1 MAQETTRKGPPQG
14 VVFVPGAAFTPAAPS
29 FTPTVTVQAAPKF
42 ANAVTIKAPTPGNTG
57 LSPQKAA
64 PAGLKN
70 DTTQRL
76 CRNVLI
82 YGSCRFQ
89 DKGCVYAHSLG
100 EEDNE
105 TPKPEDQA
113 KSADINRES
122 GTTTP
127 TTFTSSAPVFK
138 PGSKVF
144 LPSGASPTFTPAS
157 PTGANT
163 SETSTAAASGL
174 NGPGKAGFNSDS
186 LAAPAFVPRNIHTS
200 PSIQH
205 ASAASTPGT
214 ASHHGDLQTDSFFSP
229 VASAAQVAGA
239 VPPPSSGPPVGSLAS
254 PSITH
259 KVDVSTPGLVDG
271 MQGSSGGSASAS
283 FVPSYGVGADGMSM
297 SMMSHDGTIRGEQAG
312 EKTLFPTD
320 THVLDHHLYSTPL
333 PHTANLPQSHLPL
346 HNFFLPSD
354 LYTFLH
360 DRTEA
365 KLFTASADA
374 SLPAELH
381 VYHSL
386 HELVPE
392 ATPQERSP
400 RVFGYVS
407 DVYRAKCRL
416 DGRLYCLRRIEG
428 FKLAKEAA
436 FSVLDKWRR
445 IRHPNIVSVREAF
458 TTRLFS
464 DASVVFAYDYHPKSK
479 TLYEEHLA
487 TGPGPGQP
495 FAGISE
501 RILWSY
507 VAQISN
513 GLKAIHTAGLACRT
527 VEPTKILLTGRNR
540 VRLNCCSIFDVL
552 THDSTANNIAYYQQ
566 DDLLNFG
573 KLLVSL
579 CCGST
584 AAVHAL
590 SPALDHI
597 QANYSPDFKSI
608 IMYLIGKPSPTK
620 SIDDIL
626 VMMGPRILNEFD
638 AMQNYADS
646 LESGMEAEL
655 ENGRVARLLIKLG
668 FINERPDY
676 VLKLFR
682 DYVFHSVDEVGNPV
696 IDLTHVLA
704 HLNKTDAS
712 LDEKIMLVARD
723 DQSCLIVSYK
733 EIRKAIDMAYMWV
746 LSTARNK
753 QPADHAQSRELLQS
767 SGVIR

>member
-1 MAQETTRKGPPQG
+1 MAQERPRKGPTQG
-14 VVFVPGAAFTPAAPS
+14 LPPAFVPAAAA
-29 FTPTVTVQAAPKF
+29 AAVATAAASPKWGH
-42 ANAVTIKAPTPGNTG
+42 AVAIKAPTPDNTG
-57 LSPQKAA
+57 ISPQKATS
-64 PAGLKN
+64 AGVKN

-89 DKGCVYAHSLG
+89 DKGCVYAHSIE
-100 EEDNE
+100 EEDKDSKADE
-105 TPKPEDQA
+105 KAAEPELAATP
-113 KSADINRES
+113 SAFS
-122 GTTTP
+122 LSA
-127 TTFTSSAPVFK
+127 TSTAPVFK
-138 PGSKVF
+138 PGSKIFVP
-144 LPSGASPTFTPAS
+144 PS
-157 PTGANT
+157 
-163 SETSTAAASGL
+163 TSTASVLVPSVAPSGQSEVATL
-174 NGPGKAGFNSDS
+174 GNSTSTGNGVGKIGFNSDS

-200 PSIQH
+200 PSVKH
-205 ASAASTPGT
+205 ASAASTPGI
-214 ASHHGDLQTDSFFSP
+214 ASHHGDVQTDSFFSP
-229 VASAAQVAGA
+229 MPASGQLASVQA
-239 VPPPSSGPPVGSLAS
+239 PVGSLAS
-254 PSITH
+254 PSIAC
-259 KVDVSTPGLVDG
+259 KVDISTPGLVDG
-271 MQGSSGGSASAS
+271 MQTPVGAGGTTAATAAA

-297 SMMSHDGTIRGEQAG
+297 SMISHDGQIRGAEQG
-312 EKTLFPTD
+312 TDKTGFPTD
-320 THVLDHHLYSTPL
+320 TRVLDHHLYSAPL

-346 HNFFLPSD
+346 HNFFLPGD
-354 LYTFLH
+354 LYSFLH
-360 DRTEA
+360 ERTEA
-365 KLFTASADA
+365 KLSTASVDA
-374 SLPAELH
+374 TLPAELH

-386 HELVPE
+386 HELIPE

-400 RVFGYVS
+400 RVFGYVT

-416 DGRLYCLRRIEG
+416 DGRLYCLRRVEG

-479 TLYEEHLA
+479 TLYEEHLG

-552 THDSTANNIAYYQQ
+552 THDSNANNIAFYQQ

-590 SPALDHI
+590 PPALDHI
-597 QANYSPDFKSI
+597 QANYSPDFKLI
-608 IMYLIGKPSPTK
+608 IMYLIGKPGPTK
-620 SIDDIL
+620 TIDDIL

-668 FINERPDY
+668 FINERPEFQQDTRWSETGDRY

-682 DYVFHSVDEVGNPV
+682 DYVFHSVDEIGNPV

-712 LDEKIMLVARD
+712 LDEKIMLIARD

-733 EIRKAIDMAYMWV
+733 DIRKAIDMAYM
-746 LSTARNK
+746 
-753 QPADHAQSRELLQS
+753 ELLQS

>member
-1 MAQETTRKGPPQG
+1 MASERVRNPASSAPNLPPA
-14 VVFVPGAAFTPAAPS
+14 FVPSSAS
-29 FTPTVTVQAAPKF
+29 VQAPQQQQQKF
-42 ANAVTIKAPTPGNTG
+42 NHALTIKAPTLSNPG
-57 LSPQKAA
+57 LSAPPSQKNIAA
-64 PAGLKN
+64 SG

-89 DKGCVYAHSLG
+89 DKGCVYAHTVG
-100 EEDNE
+100 EDEEVGDGQESETAVENTNE
-105 TPKPEDQA
+105 ST
-113 KSADINRES
+113 SS
-122 GTTTP
+122 TP
-127 TTFTSSAPVFK
+127 TAGFSFSTTSAAPVFK
-138 PGSKVF
+138 PGNKTF
-144 LPSGASPTFTPAS
+144 LPAAFTPAGGS
-157 PTGANT
+157 TGN
-163 SETSTAAASGL
+163 ETGTAAAALSGSAGL
-174 NGPGKAGFNSDS
+174 GKAGFSTDS
-186 LAAPAFVPRNIHTS
+186 LAAPAFVPRNVSQTS

-205 ASAASTPGT
+205 ASAASTPAT

-229 VASAAQVAGA
+229 LASSATPAG
-239 VPPPSSGPPVGSLAS
+239 PPPGSLAS
-254 PSITH
+254 PSIAH
-259 KVDVSTPGLVDG
+259 KVDVSTPGLIDG
-271 MQGSSGGSASAS
+271 NGMRGSAAAVLPNNAAAAAAPGITGPNAQSQT
-283 FVPSYGVGADGMSM
+283 FVPYAAAGDPMSL
-297 SMMSHDGTIRGEQAG
+297 SMRSHDASMRDVTGGA
-312 EKTLFPTD
+312 EKPLFPTD
-320 THVLDHHLYSTPL
+320 TRVLDHHLYTTPL

-346 HNFFLPSD
+346 HNFFLPLD

-365 KLFTASADA
+365 KLFSASADA
-374 SLPAELH
+374 ALPAELH

-386 HELVPE
+386 HELVPD
-392 ATPQERSP
+392 AAPAERSP
-400 RVFGYVS
+400 RVFGHVS

-428 FKLAKEAA
+428 FKLGKESA

-458 TTRLFS
+458 TTRLFN

-479 TLYEEHLA
+479 TLFEEHLSS
-487 TGPGPGQP
+487 GPTPPGQP

-527 VEPTKILLTGRNR
+527 VEPTKILLTGRN
-540 VRLNCCSIFDVL
+540 
-552 THDSTANNIAYYQQ
+552 STASNIAYHQQ

-573 KLLVSL
+573 KLLISL

-590 SPALDHI
+590 PPALDHI
-597 QANYSPDFKSI
+597 QANYSPDFKLI
-608 IMYLIGKPSPTK
+608 IMYLIGKPGPTK
-620 SIDDIL
+620 NIDDIL

-668 FINERPDY
+668 FINERPEFQQDTRWSETGDRY

-682 DYVFHSVDEVGNPV
+682 DFVFHSVDE
-696 IDLTHVLA
+696 
-704 HLNKTDAS
+704 TDAS

-733 EIRKAIDMAYMWV
+733 DIRKAIDMAYM
-746 LSTARNK
+746 
-753 QPADHAQSRELLQS
+753 
-767 SGVIR
+767 